1 MKEVVFLLV
10 VDDACKRLFL
20 TPSCWKKRRMD
31 KTPPWT
37 ISGTLSIMELV
48 GLNMTMRAI
57 VGLTKTMLVL
67 VGLAMRTMVSST
79 MTVRSMEILTN
90 IVWNMAI

>member
-1 MKEVVFLLV
+1 MLK
-10 VDDACKRLFL
+10 AFL
-20 TPSCWKKRRMD
+20 TPSCWKKRSMA
-31 KTPPWT
+31 KTPAWT

-67 VGLAMRTMVSST
+67 VSLAMRTMVSSS

-90 IVWNMAI
+90 IAWNMAT